1 MTTMAMRTT
10 KAIGFISKQIALH
23 VHHIFWYL
31 FIDVHG
37 SKITKKR
44 NPKRLPF
51 VWKNPEIPGR
61 IFKWNDSSWKKYSG
75 KKVIPFNVLPFSRF
89 YRNDRNFLYHLSG
102 LLVPG
107 FMSRER
113 EKFTGML

>member
-10 KAIGFISKQIALH
+10 KAIGFMSKQIALH

-61 IFKWNDSSWKKYSG
+61 IFKWNDSSWRKYSG
-75 KKVIPFNVLPFSRF
+75 KKVIPN
-89 YRNDRNFLYHLSG
+89 LSKYY
-102 LLVPG
+102 LFPV
-107 FMSRER
+107 
-113 EKFTGML
+113 FTETTEIFCTIYLDY